1 MRKKSGGQISRKWDL
16 NPESYVQVLSHGG
29 GLPGLLCFLVL
40 ILFTAMPLWAD
51 DRERQVIDVG
61 VAWQGKSEMP
71 VRMLAGVENALN
83 EHAPWIRLEIRKEL
97 ENLVALEAVIH
108 EFEAGKQAMV
118 ILRSN
123 GAELLGRRGVAIPT
137 FIGGINNP
145 VELGV
150 AESLN
155 RPKANI
161 SGVTYYLPGRL
172 KLETLRQVYPAM
184 TRFLLLV
191 EAGHPGS
198 LIDVKETTDAAIAMG
213 LSARPVFC
221 ATIEDGIAAIR
232 TAEADD
238 VLVFGVQELLMDN
251 AAVLLEA
258 AEERVV
264 FSHSEQAVEQ
274 GALAGIVADE
284 HKLGWMLGMMLV
296 DHLVNGRPIDQMP
309 ILNDPEPRLRLNH
322 SAVERLRDRIPFT
335 VRSLA
340 RSEQI
345 LASIHKSAPTGIGMV
360 QHRVL
365 TQVNDYILDLT
376 GYEREELLGQNA
388 RILYPTQADYDFVGE
403 EKYHQ
408 ISAHGTGSV
417 ETRWQHKDGSIRHVI
432 LSSTPLDPNDLS
444 QGVTFTVLD
453 ITARKL
459 AEANLA
465 IRTRWFMVILAGGI
479 IVLLILVGRL
489 ATSLRQRHIAIN
501 ALGQN
506 EENLA
511 TTLHSI
517 GDGVIA
523 TDARGRVVNMN
534 PVAEQLCGWEL
545 SEAQGR
551 TLSEVL
557 PLVNAKTRQ
566 PAADPVKE
574 VLVSGQMVGLANHT
588 LLLARDGAEYQI
600 ADSAAPIRDRAG
612 NVTGVVLVFSDVT
625 EKYAQEERLQQSE
638 EKLAT
643 LFAAMSEM
651 VVLHELVFD
660 RAGKAVNYRIIDAN
674 HAFTQVTGI
683 PRDQAVGRLA
693 TDVYG
698 TEEPPY
704 LQEFSRVALTGEPYV
719 YTTWYEP
726 MGKHFAI
733 SVVSPHQN
741 HFATVTTDIT
751 EQKEAEAALQAS
763 LDEKAVLLR
772 EVHHRVKN
780 NMAAM
785 VGLFNLQCKAIADPQ
800 ARSVLTELS
809 SRVQAMSLV
818 HEKLYRS
825 ESLARIDFQEYLQ
838 SLVTSLCT
846 SFGSADLHCEV
857 NAHGV
862 DMPLDLAVPCGMI
875 INELVTN
882 ALKYAFPG
890 EQRATEHGKDC
901 LQISM
906 THDNNSFTLSVADNG
921 VGLPPDFDLDTTKT
935 LGLTLVRMLGEH
947 QLGGQYHVDRRAG
960 TRWTLVFPDRSQE
973 QTDG

>member
-1 MRKKSGGQISRKWDL
+1 MGRKSEDQVSQKWDL
-16 NPESYVQVLSHGG
+16 NLKSYVSVLFNGEWLAALFCCSV
-29 GLPGLLCFLVL
+29 LMLL
-40 ILFTAMPLWAD
+40 TAMPLWAD
-51 DRERQVIDVG
+51 DTDRQTIDVG

-71 VRMLAGVENALN
+71 VRVLAGVQNALN
-83 EHAPWIRLEIRKEL
+83 EHAPWIRLEIREEL
-97 ENLVALEAVIH
+97 VDLTALEAAITD
-108 EFEAGKQAMV
+108 FESSKQAMI

-123 GAELLGRRGVAIPT
+123 GVELLGQRSVAIPA
-137 FIGGINNP
+137 FIGGANNP

-150 AESLN
+150 AESLT

-161 SGVTYYLPGRL
+161 TGVTYYLPGRL
-172 KLETLRQVYPAM
+172 KLEALYQVYPVM
-184 TRFLLLV
+184 TRYLLLV
-191 EAGHPGS
+191 ETGHSSS
-198 LIDVKETTDAAIAMG
+198 LIDVAETTEAAMAMG
-213 LSARPVFC
+213 LSGRTVFC
-221 ATIEDGIAAIR
+221 ATVDDAISAIR
-232 TAEADD
+232 TAEPDE
-238 VLVFGVQELLMDN
+238 VIFLGVQALLMDN
-251 AAVLLEA
+251 AAVLMEA
-258 AEERVV
+258 AGDRTV

-274 GALAGIVADE
+274 GALAGIVADD
-284 HKLGWMLGMMLV
+284 HKLGRMLGMMLI
-296 DHLVNGRPIDQMP
+296 DHLVNGRAINQMP
-309 ILNDPEPRLRLNH
+309 ILIDPEPRLRLNH
-322 SAVERLRDRIPFT
+322 STVERLRNQIPFT
-335 VRSLA
+335 ISSLA

-365 TQVNDYILDLT
+365 TEVNDYILTLT

-388 RILYPTQADYDFVGE
+388 RILYPTQEESDYVGE

-432 LSSTPLDPNDLS
+432 LSSTPLDSKDLS
-444 QGVTFTVLD
+444 LGVTFTVLD
-453 ITARKL
+453 ITDRKL

-465 IRTRWFMVILAGGI
+465 FRTRWFMVGLAGC
-479 IVLLILVGRL
+479 IVLLLILVGRL
-489 ATSLRQRHIAIN
+489 TASLRQRHAAIN
-501 ALGQN
+501 ALGQS

-545 SEAQGR
+545 SQAKGR
-551 TLSEVL
+551 ELSEVL
-557 PLVNAKTRQ
+557 FIVNAKTRQ
-566 PAADPVKE
+566 PAVDPVKE
-574 VLVSGQMVGLANHT
+574 VLTSGQMVGLANHT

-600 ADSAAPIRDRAG
+600 ADSAAPIHDRAG
-612 NVTGVVLVFSDVT
+612 NITGVVLVFSDVT
-625 EKYAQEERLQQSE
+625 DKYVQAERLRESE
-638 EKLAT
+638 EKLVT

-660 RAGKAVNYRIIDAN
+660 SVGKVVNYRIIDAN
-674 HAFTQVTGI
+674 RAFTRITGI
-683 PRDQAVGRLA
+683 TRDKAVGRLA

-704 LQEFSRVALTGEPYV
+704 LQEFSRVAMTGEPYM
-719 YTTWYEP
+719 YTTWFEP
-726 MGKHFAI
+726 MDKHFAI
-733 SVVSPHQN
+733 SVVSPRQN
-741 HFATVTTDIT
+741 RFATVTTDIT
-751 EQKEAEAALQAS
+751 EQKRAETALQTS

-785 VGLFNLQCKAIADPQ
+785 VGLFNLQCKAMTDPQ
-800 ARSVLTELS
+800 ARSLLNELS

-825 ESLARIDFQEYLQ
+825 ESLARIDFQDYLQ

-846 SFGSADLHCEV
+846 SFGTADLHCEV

-862 DMPLDLAVPCGMI
+862 EMPLDLAVPCGMI

-882 ALKYAFPG
+882 ALKYAFPKEG
-890 EQRATEHGKDC
+890 SADERREDC
-901 LQISM
+901 LQVSM
-906 THDNNSFTLSVADNG
+906 THDNHIFTLSVADNG
-921 VGLPPDFDLDTTKT
+921 VGLPPDFDLVTTKT

-947 QLGGQYHVDRRAG
+947 QLGGQYEIDRQGG
-960 TRWTLVFPDRSQE
+960 TRWTLVFTDRSSE
-973 QTDG
+973 KADG